1 MSEEKVF
8 YLLCL
13 AWGMKVKDVCP
24 PLYTATK
31 GEKEN
36 SFWIA
41 IQNHRNSELDI
52 TAPNVE
58 ADFAVII
65 IPNKRGDN
73 LILLKDRD
81 FRELPDQTFVSI
93 ASKLIYKERIEY
105 EDKST

>member
-1 MSEEKVF
+1 MNEKVF
-8 YLLCL
+8 HLLCL
-13 AWGMKVKDVCP
+13 AWGMSVKDVRP

-31 GEKEN
+31 DGKEN

-41 IQNHRNSELDI
+41 IQNHRNSELNI
-52 TAPNVE
+52 IAPDVKS
-58 ADFAVII
+58 DFVVII

-93 ASKLIYKERIEY
+93 ASKLIYKERIDY